1 MAKVQLAVAL
11 SLLACLAA
19 PVGAQAQTLA
29 PSMQS
34 GPVVFNEPED
44 HEEFEDEDEDEDEF
58 EDEDEDSEGAFGED
72 EDEEGDDDGQFV
84 PLPPIVVSPHEG
96 EFEHGA
102 TSEQFKDL
110 PPVGTP
116 RGLPP
121 VRVDEVRPTQKTPAD
136 AFAEASYLALGA
148 LGLGAVSLGA
158 VAGVRSYRL
167 RKTGKADYFYE
178 S

>member
-19 PVGAQAQTLA
+19 PVGAQAQTIA
-29 PSMQS
+29 PVALSA
-34 GPVVFNEPED
+34 PVVFTEPED
-44 HEEFEDEDEDEDEF
+44 HEDVEDQEDHEDYED
-58 EDEDEDSEGAFGED
+58 DGEDSEDDGAFGGVD
-72 EDEEGDDDGQFV
+72 DGDDVGSFV
-84 PLPPIVVSPHEG
+84 PLPPVVVAPHEG
-96 EFEHGA
+96 DFGRGSQERNFDG
-102 TSEQFKDL
+102 L
-110 PPVGTP
+110 PPVKDNK
-116 RGLPP
+116 GLPP

-136 AFAEASYLALGA
+136 AFAEASYIALGA

-167 RKTGKADYFYE
+167 RKSGKADYFYE